1 MPNGLPEFLD
11 LARLTRQPLELA
23 GRVRMKAMPRLNAIL
38 SGAAGDPALV
48 LHAVDEGNGRVSVRG
63 GIEAELPLTCQRCL
77 EPMTQPVSAEFRLI
91 WVRSDSEAAALETE
105 EPLLSPDGRVNLAE
119 LVEDELLL
127 AAPSVP
133 MHENARCKASKQE
146 KVPQTGELKS
156 KIGQTQNPF
165 AVLEQLKRHR

>member
-11 LARLTRQPLELA
+11 LARVTRQPLELA
-23 GRVRMKAMPRLNAIL
+23 GRVRIKAMPRLRALL
-38 SGAAGDPALV
+38 SGEAGDAE
-48 LHAVDEGNGRVSVRG
+48 LHLRAVDEGNGRVSLRG
-63 GIEAELPLTCQRCL
+63 GIEAQLALTCQRCL

-91 WVRSDSEAAALETE
+91 WVRRDSEAAALETE

-127 AAPSVP
+127 TAPAVP
-133 MHENARCKASKQE
+133 MHENMRCKAGRQE
-146 KVPQTGELKS
+146 QVSRSGEPHPAVAQK
-156 KIGQTQNPF
+156 QNPF